1 MDFNTGII
9 IANAARN
16 ALELGNNLGGVDV
29 GCAFDAWYSEKLSTH
44 MGDIAALN
52 AVERTAEKVVKE
64 LKALGLGW

>member
-16 ALELGNNLGGVDV
+16 ALELGNKLGGVDF
-29 GCAFDAWYSEKLSTH
+29 GCAFDAWYSEKLDNH